1 MNFGWNKLWLKWS
14 WLKWDPTIA
23 NSKKLKSP
31 SRSAN
36 FTEVR
41 FRGLR
46 RFTVRKANNVNK
58 TRIMTDSQTGNLVDE
73 ALKRKERL
81 AALKRKSEEI
91 KENNNENGAK
101 LPKWVILYLRLERLA
116 SSYRAIPS
124 RKTCK
129 VNVPVSS
136 RFTY

>member
-1 MNFGWNKLWLKWS
+1 
-14 WLKWDPTIA
+14 
-23 NSKKLKSP
+23 
-31 SRSAN
+31 
-36 FTEVR
+36 
-41 FRGLR
+41 
-46 RFTVRKANNVNK
+46 
-58 TRIMTDSQTGNLVDE
+58 MTDSQTGNLVDE